1 MGVISYIS
9 SYILYCVLSHLGMEV
24 ILLSHLGHGDY
35 LCLSMC
41 TNTVCRAIC
50 AWSIGGDLSLSICIV
65 CRAIWVWTSS
75 VAQYCILSNFFGH
88 RGDRLAFVVCVK
100 AGLIWHGLQSS
111 EEMVRGLAL

>member
-1 MGVISYIS
+1 
-9 SYILYCVLSHLGMEV
+9 MEV

-35 LCLSMC
+35 LCLSICMC

-50 AWSIGGDLSLSICIV
+50 AWSIVGDLSLSICIV

-75 VAQYCILSNFFGH
+75 VVQYSCMLSHFFGH
-88 RGDRLAFVVCVK
+88 RGDLIAFVVSVK

-111 EEMVRGLAL
+111 EEIVRGPAL

>member
-1 MGVISYIS
+1 M
-9 SYILYCVLSHLGMEV
+9 
-24 ILLSHLGHGDY
+24 SHLGHGDY

-50 AWSIGGDLSLSICIV
+50 AWSIGGVLSLSIRIV

-75 VAQYCILSNFFGH
+75 VASSVLYVEPLVFGH
-88 RGDRLAFVVCVK
+88 RGDLMAFVICVK

-111 EEMVRGLAL
+111 EDIVRGPAL